1 MKQLPIKTV
10 DYKQTL
16 RGFRGWLEALGYAEA
31 SCYGIP
37 HLAREWLWWL
47 ETRQG
52 LVTPTDITP
61 LHLQEFFG
69 YLNERPNRRRGGG
82 LAAGTI
88 RNYEQAL
95 KLLSQYL
102 RVTGQPSFPVEVDF
116 SSSPAN
122 GLPVVLSELEI
133 NALYQATGSDALGL
147 RDRAMLGVYY
157 GCGLRR
163 REGQRL
169 DVSDVLF
176 SRGLVYVRSG
186 KGYRERYV
194 PMSGAV
200 SADIRGWLLE
210 GRPSFAHLR
219 SGKALFISSQS
230 GKRIDHQSLY
240 LRIKRLQERSGR
252 GSLQAKDIG
261 LHTLRH
267 SIATHLLAGGMRL
280 ADIQRFLGHK
290 SLETTQRY
298 THLIHEQQ
306 EL

>member
-1 MKQLPIKTV
+1 MKQLPIKSTEF
-10 DYKQTL
+10 KQTL

-47 ETRQG
+47 EQREITT
-52 LVTPTDITP
+52 LTNITP
-61 LHLQEFFG
+61 LHLQGFFD
-69 YLNERPNRRRGGG
+69 YLRQRPNRRRGGG

-88 RNYEQAL
+88 RGYEQAL
-95 KLLSQYL
+95 KLVAHYL
-102 RVTGQPSFPVEVDF
+102 RVTGRPSFPVEVDLCP
-116 SSSPAN
+116 SPAN
-122 GLPVVLSELEI
+122 NFPEVLSELEI
-133 NALYQATGSDALGL
+133 QALYKATGPDALGL
-147 RDRAMLGVYY
+147 RDRAMLGIYY

-169 DVSDVLF
+169 DINDVLF
-176 SRGLVYVRSG
+176 SRGLLYVRSG

-200 SADIRGWLLE
+200 VEDLRIWLME
-210 GRPSFAHLR
+210 GRPLFAHIR

-240 LRIKRLQERSGR
+240 LRLKRLQERSGR
-252 GSLQAKDIG
+252 ALLEAKQIG

-290 SLETTQRY
+290 SLETTQIY
-298 THLIHEQQ
+298 THLTREYDQ
-306 EL
+306 L

>member
-1 MKQLPIKTV
+1 MKQLPVKSTEF
-10 DYKQTL
+10 KQTL
-16 RGFRGWLEALGYAEA
+16 RGFRGWLQALGYAEA

-37 HLAREWLWWL
+37 HLAREFCWWL
-47 ETRQG
+47 ETQNLTRTQQ
-52 LVTPTDITP
+52 ITP
-61 LHLQEFFG
+61 LHLERFFE
-69 YLNERPNRRRGGG
+69 YLNQRSNRRRGGG

-95 KLLSQYL
+95 KLVAQYL
-102 RVTGQPSFPVEVDF
+102 RVTGRTSFPVEIDL

-122 GLPVVLSELEI
+122 NFPEILSELEVQ
-133 NALYQATGSDALGL
+133 ALYKATGPDALGL

-176 SRGLVYVRSG
+176 SRGLLYVRAG

-194 PMSGAV
+194 PMSAAV
-200 SADIRGWLLE
+200 VEDLRIWLME
-210 GRPSFAHLR
+210 GRPSFAHIR
-219 SGKALFISSQS
+219 SGKALLLSSQS

-240 LRIKRLQERSGR
+240 LRIKRLQERAGLS
-252 GSLQAKDIG
+252 SLQAKDIG

-267 SIATHLLAGGMRL
+267 SIATHLLGGGMRL
-280 ADIQRFLGHK
+280 ADIQQFLGHQ
-290 SLETTQRY
+290 SLETTQLY
-298 THLIHEQQ
+298 THLTREY
-306 EL
+306 ETL

>member
-1 MKQLPIKTV
+1 MKQLPIQSTTF
-10 DYKQTL
+10 KQLL

-31 SCYGIP
+31 SCRGIP

-47 ETRQG
+47 EQKSICD
-52 LVTPTDITP
+52 LFHITP
-61 LHLQEFFG
+61 LHLERFFG
-69 YLNERPNRRRGGG
+69 YLSERPNRRRGGG
-82 LAAGTI
+82 LASGTI

-95 KLLSQYL
+95 KLLAQYL
-102 RVTGQPSFPVEVDF
+102 RVTGKNSFPVEVDF
-116 SSSPAN
+116 CSSPAEK
-122 GLPVVLSELEI
+122 LPVVLSELEI
-133 NALYQATGSDALGL
+133 QALYDATGNDALGL

-176 SRGLVYVRSG
+176 SRGLLYVRSG

-194 PMSGAV
+194 PMSATV
-200 SADIRGWLLE
+200 AQDIRGWLLE
-210 GRPSFAHLR
+210 GRPSFAHTR

-230 GKRIDHQSLY
+230 GQRIDHQSLY
-240 LRIKRLQERSGR
+240 LRLKRLQERSGR
-252 GSLQAKDIG
+252 ASLEAKQIG

-267 SIATHLLAGGMRL
+267 SIATHLLGGGMKL

-290 SLETTQRY
+290 SLETTQLY
-298 THLIHEQQ
+298 THLIHEHDQ
-306 EL
+306 L

>member
-1 MKQLPIKTV
+1 MKQLPVKSTEFTR
-10 DYKQTL
+10 TL
-16 RGFRGWLEALGYAEA
+16 RGFRGWLQALGYAEA

-37 HLAREWLWWL
+37 HLAREFCWWL
-47 ETRQG
+47 EHREIA
-52 LVTPTDITP
+52 TPTDITP
-61 LHLQEFFG
+61 LHLERFFK
-69 YLNERPNRRRGGG
+69 YLNQRPNLRRGGG

-95 KLLSQYL
+95 KLLAQYL
-102 RVTGQPSFPVEVDF
+102 RVTGQPSFAVEIDL

-122 GLPVVLSELEI
+122 GLPEVLSELEI
-133 NALYQATGSDALGL
+133 RALYQATGSDALGL

-176 SRGLVYVRSG
+176 SRGLLYVRSG

-194 PMSGAV
+194 PMSATV
-200 SADIRGWLLE
+200 AEDLQVWLLE
-210 GRPSFAHLR
+210 GRPSFAHVR
-219 SGKALFISSQS
+219 SGKALLLSSQS
-230 GKRIDHQSLY
+230 GQRIDHQSLY
-240 LRIKRLQERSGR
+240 LRLKRLQERSGLA
-252 GSLQAKDIG
+252 SLESKQIG

-267 SIATHLLAGGMRL
+267 SIATHLLAGGMAL

-290 SLETTQRY
+290 SLETTQLY
-298 THLIHEQQ
+298 THLSREYEI
-306 EL
+306 L